1 MFNYFTNIKSDANID
16 IWSLIYKIFNFFIIQ
31 NIFENSKLEIVDDFF
46 NNLLYKLVNTAIM
59 FLYKISLYG
68 NCIYIIENAIL
79 TTEKWKV
86 DIFRVTWSTPY
97 GESEFQFEILFIILL
112 SQKLDSKILKIFY
125 LITKN
130 FNLTIFKLFGN
141 FYF

>member
-16 IWSLIYKIFNFFIIQ
+16 IWSLIYKIFNFFRIQ

-86 DIFRVTWSTPY
+86 DIFRVTWNTPWWIWVSIWNIIY
-97 GESEFQFEILFIILL
+97 YIIKSETRF
-112 SQKLDSKILKIFY
+112 
-125 LITKN
+125 
-130 FNLTIFKLFGN
+130 
-141 FYF
+141 